1 MSDILSQD
9 EIDRLL
15 QAISSGELTTEQA
28 QEEKKAVKTYD
39 FRRPSKFSKEQ
50 IRTFDMVHESF
61 ARSISTYLSGRVR
74 TFVSINLAS
83 IDQIAYEE
91 FVRSLP
97 SPSFIVVFSAPE
109 LVGSGVLEF
118 SLDIFYTRIDLIL
131 GGPGI
136 PNVKRNPS
144 EIEISIMR
152 KEIMNMLT
160 NLAEA
165 WSDIVSF
172 VPVIESIETNPQF
185 VQIAPANEMVLLV
198 TLFVSIG
205 KTESF
210 INICWPSSV
219 TEPFSDKLSSR
230 MWFAMK
236 KEQKSQE
243 LKKTLV
249 STTKDVSLNVSAVLG
264 ETVLTLH
271 EILELG
277 KGDVIRLKTH
287 YDEDIFIDVE
297 GTRKFTARPGIYKGY
312 RAVKITGVLKP
323 EVE

>member
-1 MSDILSQD
+1 MSDVLSQD

-15 QAISSGELTTEQA
+15 
-28 QEEKKAVKTYD
+28 
-39 FRRPSKFSKEQ
+39 
-50 IRTFDMVHESF
+50 
-61 ARSISTYLSGRVR
+61 GRVR
-74 TFVSINLAS
+74 TFVSVNLAS

-118 SLDIFYTRIDLIL
+118 SLDIFYTII
-131 GGPGI
+131 
-136 PNVKRNPS
+136 KRNPS
-144 EIEISIMR
+144 EIETSIMR
-152 KEIMNMLT
+152 KEVMNILT

-198 TLFVSIG
+198 TLFISIG

-210 INICWPSSV
+210 MNICWPSSV

-236 KEQKSQE
+236 KEQKN
-243 LKKTLV
+243 TR
-249 STTKDVSLNVSAVLG
+249 T
-264 ETVLTLH
+264 
-271 EILELG
+271 G
-277 KGDVIRLKTH
+277 KGRCH
-287 YDEDIFIDVE
+287 S
-297 GTRKFTARPGIYKGY
+297 P
-312 RAVKITGVLKP
+312 
-323 EVE
+323 